1 MKKIVLA
8 VAAVLTVLPTDGAG
22 ATDTRTLAEFIL
34 LCHTS
39 PRVCDANLEDY
50 LRASRDQGFVCLPP
64 DLSLKDAV
72 RTELSWLQ
80 KNGAADDKLNQGSA
94 EDAQWTAINALW
106 PCKPPPPEQP
116 PTPPTDQPP
125 PPAPN

>member
-50 LRASRDQGFVCLPP
+50 LRASRIKVRLPSAR
-64 DLSLKDAV
+64 LSLKM
-72 RTELSWLQ
+72 
-80 KNGAADDKLNQGSA
+80 
-94 EDAQWTAINALW
+94 
-106 PCKPPPPEQP
+106 P
-116 PTPPTDQPP
+116 
-125 PPAPN
+125 